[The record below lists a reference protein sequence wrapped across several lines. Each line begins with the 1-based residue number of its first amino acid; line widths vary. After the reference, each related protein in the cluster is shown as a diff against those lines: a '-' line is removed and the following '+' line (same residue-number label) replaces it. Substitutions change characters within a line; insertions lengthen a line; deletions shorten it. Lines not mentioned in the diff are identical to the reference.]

1 MDQQIPIPSE
11 TPPEIPK
18 PKLEEPKSSRYVWL
32 KSLGSLA
39 VFLVIGYIFFSRTTS
54 DPYSALLLVIVLTG
68 VVVFHEL
75 GHFTAMKIYKYQDLG
90 IFFIPLLGAYVS
102 GKKQE
107 VSQKQSAVILLAGPV
122 PGIFLGIIL
131 HFISAQLNIDFLE
144 KVAWIMI
151 FLNVLN
157 LLPVYPLD
165 GGQLLHRLFLDNYNI
180 LGKIF
185 VILSAALMSWI
196 AISSGFY
203 FLLFFPLMMISR
215 MIGDFQHERIEKKIE
230 GEGVDLMKSYEDLT
244 AEEYWRIRNAVIKYY
259 PQFKDVNPSPPYEIS
274 PKEGQ
279 IITTIQG
286 LLQRSLIQDLSL
298 PGKLLI
304 LVIWIGFFLA
314 PFIVKNPFMYLF

>member
-1 MDQQIPIPSE
+1 MDQPIPIPGEMAS
-11 TPPEIPK
+11 EIPK
-18 PKLEEPKSSRYVWL
+18 PELEEPKNKPNVWL

-39 VFLVIGYIFFSRTTS
+39 FFLVIGYFFFRQNWT
-54 DPYSALLLVIVLTG
+54 LVLILTA

-75 GHFTAMKIYKYQDLG
+75 GHFTAMKIYNYQELG

-107 VSQKQSAVILLAGPV
+107 VSQKQSAIILLAGPI

-131 HFISAQLNIDFLE
+131 HILSVQLESDFME
-144 KVAWIMI
+144 KVAWILI

-185 VILSAALMSWI
+185 VILSVALMSWV
-196 AISSGFY
+196 AISSGFL
-203 FLLFFPLMMISR
+203 FLLFFPFMMITR
-215 MIGDFQHERIEKKIE
+215 MVGDIQHERIEKKLEAE
-230 GEGVDLMKSYEDLT
+230 GIDLMKSYEQLS

-259 PQFKDVNPSPPYEIS
+259 PQFKDVKPAPPYEIS
-274 PKEGQ
+274 PKEEQ
-279 IITTIQG
+279 IINTIQG
-286 LLQRSLIQDLSL
+286 LLQRSLIQDLSVA
-298 PGKLLI
+298 GKIII

-314 PFIVKNPFMYLF
+314 PFLIKNPFIYF

>member
-1 MDQQIPIPSE
+1 MDQPIPIPGE
-11 TPPEIPK
+11 MTPEIPK
-18 PKLEEPKSSRYVWL
+18 PELEEPKSRPNVWF
-32 KSLGSLA
+32 KSLTSLA
-39 VFLVIGYIFFSRTTS
+39 VFLVIGYLFFKDLR
-54 DPYSALLLVIVLTG
+54 LILVLTA
-68 VVVFHEL
+68 VVVFHEF
-75 GHFTAMKIYKYQDLG
+75 GHFVAMKIYKYQDLG
-90 IFFIPLLGAYVS
+90 MFFIPLLGAYVS

-107 VSQKQSAVILLAGPV
+107 VSQTQSAIILLAGPI

-131 HFISAQLNIDFLE
+131 HFLSIQFDMDFLE

-165 GGQLLHRLFLDNYNI
+165 VGQVLHRLFLDDYNI

-203 FLLFFPLMMISR
+203 FLLFFPIMMISR
-215 MIGDFQHERIEKKIE
+215 MIGDLQHERIEKKIE
-230 GEGVDLMKSYEDLT
+230 GEGIDLMKSYEELT
-244 AEEYWRIRNAVIKYY
+244 PEEYWRIRNAVIRYY
-259 PQFKDVNPSPPYEIS
+259 PQFKDVNPAPPYEIS
-274 PKEGQ
+274 PKEEQ

-298 PGKLLI
+298 SGKFLI
-304 LVIWIGFFLA
+304 LIIWIGFFLA

>member
-1 MDQQIPIPSE
+1 MDQPIPIPGEIPS
-11 TPPEIPK
+11 EIPK
-18 PKLEEPKSSRYVWL
+18 PELEEPKSRPNVWL

-39 VFLVIGYIFFSRTTS
+39 FFLIIGYFFFKDLSWI
-54 DPYSALLLVIVLTG
+54 LVLTG

-75 GHFTAMKIYKYQDLG
+75 GHFVAMKIYKYQELG
-90 IFFIPLLGAYVS
+90 MFFIPLLGAYVS

-107 VSQKQSAVILLAGPV
+107 VSQTQSAIILLAGPV

-131 HFISAQLNIDFLE
+131 HVLSIQLELDFWE

-151 FLNVLN
+151 LLNVLN

-165 GGQLLHRLFLDNYNI
+165 GGQLLHRLFLDDYNI

-196 AISSGFY
+196 AISSGFL
-203 FLLFFPLMMISR
+203 FLLLFPFMMISR

-230 GEGVDLMKSYEDLT
+230 AEGIDLAKSYEQLKP
-244 AEEYWRIRNAVIKYY
+244 EEYWKIRNAVIKHY
-259 PQFKDVNPSPPYEIS
+259 PQFKDVNPSPPYEFS
-274 PKEGQ
+274 PKEEQ

-286 LLQRSLIQDLSL
+286 LLQRSLIQDLSVT
-298 PGKLLI
+298 GKFLI

-314 PFIVKNPFMYLF
+314 PFLIKNPFIYF